1 MKHGLRKHRLYRTW
15 QQMMSRCYNEKSTSY
30 KYYGMIG
37 IKVCKDWHNVV
48 TFVNDM
54 FPTFKEGLTLD
65 RKNSNGNYEKDN
77 CRWATKEVQN
87 RNTRKIMST
96 NVSGYRG
103 VYLSS
108 GKKYQTS
115 ISVNNKIIHLGTFKT
130 AFEAAKVRDEYI
142 IKNNLEHTRN
152 FV

>member
-1 MKHGLRKHRLYRTW
+1 
-15 QQMMSRCYNEKSTSY
+15 
-30 KYYGMIG
+30 
-37 IKVCKDWHNVV
+37 
-48 TFVNDM
+48 
-54 FPTFKEGLTLD
+54 
-65 RKNSNGNYEKDN
+65 
-77 CRWATKEVQN
+77 
-87 RNTRKIMST
+87 MST